1 MNCLISSGIVVS
13 GDFITVSPLIAP
25 TIKVTVS
32 NVPPFIQNHEIERE
46 FLHYGKLLAH
56 LKQFL

>member
-32 NVPPFIQNHEIERE
+32 NVPPSIQNHEILKE
-46 FLHYGKLLAH
+46 FLHYGKFASAI
-56 LKQFL
+56 KT